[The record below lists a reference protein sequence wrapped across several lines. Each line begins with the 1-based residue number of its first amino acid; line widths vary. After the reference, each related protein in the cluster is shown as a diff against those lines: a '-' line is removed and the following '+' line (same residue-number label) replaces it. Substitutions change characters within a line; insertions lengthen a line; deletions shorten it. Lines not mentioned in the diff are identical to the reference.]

1 MPEEESQKK
10 ELLSLLSEAPAKAS
24 LVEKLAQ
31 DLQKSAHLVGELA
44 PAVREYVEQVP
55 ATSLTPEE
63 WSHQI
68 KGWRSFNEFAGMVAT
83 SVPPSVSFSATSY
96 ATTSSSNTVV
106 FVTSGV
112 TQTPQ
117 MLSAEAKIKRILHR
131 APLLEEARASMRRL
145 GLDQRSVGE
154 RPALDLLEE
163 AHASLGTGSTPA
175 LVTLR
180 ESIWA
185 AISQL
190 NRRKPKQEAGSGS
203 DMLTSIGRQCGW
215 SHLDAS
221 YFERLA
227 VDWDILVKELSGG
240 KQKSMSGQQVGELFD
255 KALVFANALLS
266 GIDKTRLKPSSVA

>member
-10 ELLSLLSEAPAKAS
+10 ELLGLLSEAPAKAS
-24 LVEKLAQ
+24 LVDKLAR
-31 DLQKSAHLVGELA
+31 DLQNSAHLVGELA

-68 KGWRSFNEFAGMVAT
+68 KGWRLFNEFASKVAT

-96 ATTSSSNTVV
+96 ATTSSSNTVI

-117 MLSAEAKIKRILHR
+117 MQNAETKIKRILHR

-145 GLDQRSVGE
+145 GLDHRSVGE

-163 AHASLGTGSTPA
+163 AHASLGTGPTPA

-203 DMLTSIGRQCGW
+203 DMLTSIGQQCGW
-215 SHLDAS
+215 SHLDGS

-227 VDWDILVKELSGG
+227 VDWHILVKELSGG
-240 KQKSMSGQQVGELFD
+240 KQKAMSGQQVGELFD
-255 KALVFANALLS
+255 KALVFANAFLS
-266 GIDKTRLKPSSVA
+266 GIDKTRLKPS

>member
-1 MPEEESQKK
+1 MGHDEEEGQKK
-10 ELLSLLSEAPAKAS
+10 ELLDLLSEAPAKAS
-24 LVEKLAQ
+24 RVEKLARDIQ
-31 DLQKSAHLVGELA
+31 QSASFVREVA

-55 ATSLTPEE
+55 ANSLTREE
-63 WSHQI
+63 WLRQI
-68 KGWRSFNEFAGMVAT
+68 KGWQVWHESAVLTSTTLSSTFGATAYAAT
-83 SVPPSVSFSATSY
+83 SA
-96 ATTSSSNTVV
+96 ANTAV

-117 MLSAEAKIKRILHR
+117 MQNAEIKIKRILHR

-145 GLDQRSVGE
+145 GLDQRSIGE
-154 RPALDLLEE
+154 RPAMDLLEE
-163 AHASLGTGSTPA
+163 AHASLGTGPTSA

-215 SHLDAS
+215 SHLDVS

-227 VDWDILVKELSGG
+227 VDWDTLVKELSGG
-240 KQKSMSGQQVGELFD
+240 KQKAMSGQQVGELFD

-266 GIDKTRLKPSSVA
+266 GIDKTRLKPS

>member
-1 MPEEESQKK
+1 
-10 ELLSLLSEAPAKAS
+10 
-24 LVEKLAQ
+24 
-31 DLQKSAHLVGELA
+31 
-44 PAVREYVEQVP
+44 
-55 ATSLTPEE
+55 
-63 WSHQI
+63 
-68 KGWRSFNEFAGMVAT
+68 
-83 SVPPSVSFSATSY
+83 
-96 ATTSSSNTVV
+96 
-106 FVTSGV
+106 
-112 TQTPQ
+112 

>member
-1 MPEEESQKK
+1 MAEEESQKK
-10 ELLSLLSEAPAKAS
+10 ELLGLLSEAPAKAS

-68 KGWRSFNEFAGMVAT
+68 KGWRSFNEFAGKVAT
-83 SVPPSVSFSATSY
+83 SFTPSVSFSATSY
-96 ATTSSSNTVV
+96 AATSSSNTVV

-112 TQTPQ
+112 IQTPQ
-117 MLSAEAKIKRILHR
+117 MQNAEIKIKRILHR

-163 AHASLGTGSTPA
+163 AHASLGTGPTPA

-215 SHLDAS
+215 THLDGS

-227 VDWDILVKELSGG
+227 VDWDILVRELSGG
-240 KQKSMSGQQVGELFD
+240 KQKAMSGQQVGELFD

-266 GIDKTRLKPSSVA
+266 GIDKTRLKLS

>member
-10 ELLSLLSEAPAKAS
+10 ELLGLLSEAPAKAS
-24 LVEKLAQ
+24 LVAKLAQ

-68 KGWRSFNEFAGMVAT
+68 KGWRSFNEFAGKVAT

-96 ATTSSSNTVV
+96 AATSSSNTVV

-117 MLSAEAKIKRILHR
+117 MQNAETKIKRILHR

-163 AHASLGTGSTPA
+163 AHASLGTGPTPA

-190 NRRKPKQEAGSGS
+190 NRRKHRQEAGSGS

-215 SHLDAS
+215 SHLDGS
-221 YFERLA
+221 YFECLV

-240 KQKSMSGQQVGELFD
+240 KQKAMSGQQVGELFE

-266 GIDKTRLKPSSVA
+266 GIDKTRLKPS

>member
-10 ELLSLLSEAPAKAS
+10 ELLGLLSEAPAKAS
-24 LVEKLAQ
+24 LVAKLAQ

-68 KGWRSFNEFAGMVAT
+68 KGWRSFNEFAGKVAT

-96 ATTSSSNTVV
+96 AATSSSNTVV

-117 MLSAEAKIKRILHR
+117 MQNAETKIKRILHR
-131 APLLEEARASMRRL
+131 APLLEEA
-145 GLDQRSVGE
+145 
-154 RPALDLLEE
+154 
-163 AHASLGTGSTPA
+163 HASLGTGPTPA

-190 NRRKPKQEAGSGS
+190 NRRKARQEAGSGS

-215 SHLDAS
+215 SHLDGS

-240 KQKSMSGQQVGELFD
+240 KQKAMSGQQVGELFE

-266 GIDKTRLKPSSVA
+266 GIDKTRLKPS

>member
-163 AHASLGTGSTPA
+163 AHASLGTGPTPA

-221 YFERLA
+221 YCERLA

-240 KQKSMSGQQVGELFD
+240 KQKAMSGQQVGELFD